1 MEFQFHSVFWQA
13 PCNWKHCMAQ
23 SRYWAYRTVYKDV
36 LNGVFEQTELTDS
49 VLYCTDKCCTD
60 ELHQADINKLCNQL
74 IDNCLVA
81 GDQCF
86 PKVRPERKTKAG
98 WNSET
103 RDLRMDSLF
112 WHSVW
117 VSCGRPPTGALA
129 SVMRHTRAKY
139 HRAVKC
145 LKQNASRQRRIK
157 LAESINTN
165 KTRDLWT
172 ELKKMN
178 KINSKTVNS

>member
-1 MEFQFHSVFWQA
+1 MEFHFTQCSDRHHATGNIAWHRVAAEHIEQ
-13 PCNWKHCMAQ
+13 
-23 SRYWAYRTVYKDV
+23 YKDV

-60 ELHQADINKLCNQL
+60 ELHRVDINKLCNQL
-74 IDNCLVA
+74 IDNCLAA

-86 PKVRPERKTKAG
+86 PKVRPGRKTRAG
-98 WNSET
+98 WNSEI

-117 VSCGRPPTGALA
+117 VSCGRPRTGVLA

-145 LKQNASRQRRIK
+145 LKQMLPDRGESNSR
-157 LAESINTN
+157 SP
-165 KTRDLWT
+165 
-172 ELKKMN
+172 
-178 KINSKTVNS
+178 